1 MKNYDE
7 TVSAVFDRIHDYNV
21 KKKHRTVLACRITA
35 ACCAVTM
42 LGGSVWYLNRPQHD
56 IPVTIAPDKN
66 EVTTT
71 DASTEGED
79 TTTTTT
85 TADVTT
91 TAPDVTTTTA
101 PTTAPSKTEPTKTAE
116 PSKTKPT
123 KPTTTTVTE
132 PSKTPTTT
140 APTKLLITAD
150 EPDDYKSNINES
162 SLNTSYIS
170 GALQLK
176 MQEYSNLDVV
186 YAVIVEVLPGD
197 DDAFWES
204 TEELKQFNK
213 EYYDV
218 VWGFDE
224 EAKRLNPDYRGNVK
238 DITVWTDALRESH
251 ERVLALVAESKL
263 LTEKYSIPYQE
274 YIMNQRFEVLKS
286 ICNTEPIVVWR
297 QNYGPVYF
305 NGYYVE
311 LTAEQ
316 INILAE
322 QGGYTFR
329 LAMPDKI
336 DYAYW
341 EYLE

>member
-1 MKNYDE
+1 MKNYDDLTNRLLARRDGYVAE
-7 TVSAVFDRIHDYNV
+7 QKKKRQLMLRVSASVGCLAVVTLAGVGLVLGGVFDQ
-21 KKKHRTVLACRITA
+21 T
-35 ACCAVTM
+35 
-42 LGGSVWYLNRPQHD
+42 P
-56 IPVTIAPDKN
+56 PVTPA
-66 EVTTT
+66 T
-71 DASTEGED
+71 DDGT
-79 TTTTTT
+79 
-85 TADVTT
+85 
-91 TAPDVTTTTA
+91 VTTTTVDVPTEGEA
-101 PTTAPSKTEPTKTAE
+101 TAATTTTVNTTITTIDTTTDGGIVTPTTVPSKTTTAPSKTESTKT
-116 PSKTKPT
+116 S
-123 KPTTTTVTE
+123 TTTV
-132 PSKTPTTT
+132 P
-140 APTKLLITAD
+140 AKLLITAD

-162 SLNTSYIS
+162 SLNTIYIS

-197 DDAFWES
+197 EDAFWES